1 MATINHSS
9 SDPHRAEDSRGIP
22 ADYPLGS
29 ASSRAVG
36 TAGRRIT
43 SLQSRAWAVANMSY
57 GVPDGSAYRAYA
69 EDLYRQDVHERL
81 LALFVV
87 LDAQNAALDAV
98 LVTP

>member
-9 SDPHRAEDSRGIP
+9 DPHRVFDSRGIP

-29 ASSRAVG
+29 ASRGAVG
-36 TAGRRIT
+36 TAGRGIT
-43 SLQSRAWAVANMSY
+43 PLQSRAWVMANMSY
-57 GVPDGSAYRAYA
+57 QVPDGSAYRAYA
-69 EDLYRQDVHERL
+69 EELYRQDVHERL
-81 LALFVV
+81 LALFAA